1 MEIMKEDV
9 FRKQIK
15 KGLAGGYLFYGEED
29 YLKLHAL
36 RSAREAICA
45 DPTFALFN
53 DVHLDAMTYS
63 ASALVDALMPPP
75 MMTEQKLV
83 SVTGLS
89 LSSMRAGEIDDL
101 CDALSALADYDYNVL
116 ILSIPAGEM
125 EEGTPKRP
133 SSILTKLSK
142 YLMPVVF
149 DSISGARL
157 GAWVAKHFVA
167 EGVSADP
174 SVCSFLIEHS
184 GKSMFTLSAETEKLS
199 YYVLQNGRNV
209 VTREDVQQVA
219 IGSINTDA
227 FALANAVLDGR
238 SADALQAL
246 SVMKFRRVDPIII
259 MSEVSRVICDLISV
273 KSLSDRGMPQG
284 EIARTLKMNEYKAKI
299 YFAGASSRS
308 MKKLRRVLELCTEA
322 DLALKLSPQGYM
334 AIERLI
340 CAL

>member
-1 MEIMKEDV
+1 MEILKEDV

-53 DVHLDAMTYS
+53 DVRLDALTY
-63 ASALVDALMPPP
+63 APSALLDALMPPP
-75 MMTEQKLV
+75 MMTEQKIV

-89 LSSMRAGEIDDL
+89 LSSMRASEIDDL
-101 CDALSALADYDYNVL
+101 CDVLSALGDYDYNVL

-125 EEGTPKRP
+125 EEGTAKRP
-133 SSILTKLSK
+133 SSVLTKLAK
-142 YLMPVVF
+142 YLTPVSF

-157 GAWVAKHFVA
+157 CAWVAKHFAA

-174 SVCSFLIEHS
+174 SVCSYLIEQS
-184 GKSMFTLSAETEKLS
+184 GKSMFTLSAETEKLA
-199 YYVLQNGRNV
+199 YYVLENGRNV
-209 VTREDVQQVA
+209 VTREDVERVA
-219 IGSINTDA
+219 ITTIDTDA
-227 FALANAVLDGR
+227 YALANAVLDGR

-246 SVMKFRRVDPIII
+246 SVMKFRRIDPVII
-259 MSEVSRVICDLISV
+259 MSEVSRVICELISV
-273 KSLSDRGMPQG
+273 KSLADRGMPQG
-284 EIARTLKMNEYKAKI
+284 EIARALKMNEYKAKI

-308 MKKLRRVLELCTEA
+308 MKKLRRVLEQCTEA
-322 DLALKLSPQGYM
+322 DRALKLSPQGYM

-340 CAL
+340 CSL